1 MLQSLEGQLAAA
13 NTCFLQRYVQSLG
26 AQRQVYFGFVE
37 EYVSLTTDVFKT
49 SREVPVHWY
58 G

>member
-1 MLQSLEGQLAAA
+1 MFQSLEGQLAAA
-13 NTCFLQRYVQSLG
+13 NTCFLQMYVQSLG
-26 AQRQVYFGFVE
+26 TQWQVYFGFVE

-49 SREVPVHWY
+49 SGEVPVHWY